1 MMPPASPAANMG
13 MAGTSFSDGLSYCQ
27 DLSRDV
33 DRRNSAQNERSQI
46 CYHDLK
52 LYRHG
57 SRGSQKY
64 PFDIP
69 RTGHRTERYRSW
81 LDPWPLGST
90 DLRPCTRYRRDD
102 TKTRPWLRL
111 GPSHRLP
118 VGRSGPPPLPPPF
131 FQVPGSGSIQS
142 NRANESS

>member
-13 MAGTSFSDGLSYCQ
+13 MAGTWLSDGLSYCL

-46 CYHDLK
+46 SDHDRK

-57 SRGSQKY
+57 SRGSQRY
-64 PFDIP
+64 PVDIS

-81 LDPWPLGST
+81 LDPWQQGST
-90 DLRPCTRYRRDD
+90 DLRPCTRYRQDD
-102 TKTRPWLRL
+102 TKTKPWLRR
-111 GPSHRLP
+111 GHPHRYP
-118 VGRSGPPPLPPPF
+118 VGRSGPPSLPPPF
-131 FQVPGSGSIQS
+131 FPVPGSGSILN
-142 NRANESS
+142 NRANES

>member
-1 MMPPASPAANMG
+1 MMQPTSTAANMG
-13 MAGTSFSDGLSYCQ
+13 MAGTSFSDGLSDWQ
-27 DLSRDV
+27 VLSHDV

-46 CYHDLK
+46 CYHDRK

-64 PFDIP
+64 PVDIP

-111 GPSHRLP
+111 GHPHTCPVVRSRPPSLR
-118 VGRSGPPPLPPPF
+118 PPF
-131 FQVPGSGSIQS
+131 FQVPGS
-142 NRANESS
+142 

>member
-13 MAGTSFSDGLSYCQ
+13 MAGTSLSDGLSYCL

-46 CYHDLK
+46 SDHDRK

-64 PFDIP
+64 PVDMP

-81 LDPWPLGST
+81 LDPWQLGST
-90 DLRPCTRYRRDD
+90 DLRLCMRYRRDD
-102 TKTRPWLRL
+102 TKTRPWLSRE
-111 GPSHRLP
+111 PHHNIP
-118 VGRSGPPPLPPPF
+118 VNRSAL
-131 FQVPGSGSIQS
+131 
-142 NRANESS
+142 